1 MADNRQTRREQP
13 TAGPGMRGPGPG
25 GPHMHGMKA
34 PKLKNAK
41 GTMLRMLGYLADHKV
56 ALVVVLVLAIGTNV
70 LPILGTRMTG
80 SIIDDVL
87 SLKDLR
93 ALGVACL
100 ELLAIY
106 LVNVIVQQII
116 NYKLIDISQ
125 NAVRVLRRD
134 LFVRMQ
140 NLPVKFFD
148 RNTHGDLMSRF
159 TNDVDNINNMLSQS
173 LGQLIGNVIAIVG
186 TLIAML
192 LLSPLMTLVSL
203 LTMPLMLFLTG
214 RIAKVSGRYFSRQQS
229 ILGRLNGQVEETLSG
244 QYVVKVFNR
253 EEAAKEN
260 FRAVNGELQEVAIR
274 ANMFSGVMGPIMNM
288 INNLG
293 YAVVATFGA
302 WMVLSGHGITVG
314 MVFSFLLYLRQFGFP
329 INQIAQLATTI
340 QSALAGAERIFEV
353 MDEKTEEPDRPG
365 APALTLVR
373 GEVRADDVTF
383 SYLPDRPVLKNA
395 TFHAKPGQTIALVGP
410 TGAGKTT
417 IVNLLTRFYDVDSGS
432 LSIDGIDLR
441 DIQRDSLRSSLG
453 IVLQDTVLFSET
465 VRENIRF
472 GRLNAT
478 DAEVERA
485 AQMANADHFITRLP
499 QGYDTVL
506 TSDGGNLSQGQR
518 QLLSI
523 ARAILA
529 DPAILILDEATSSVD
544 TRTELH
550 IQQAML
556 ELMRGR
562 TSFVIAHRLST
573 IRNADQIL
581 VIRDGE
587 IVERGTHDELLESKG
602 FYANLYQSQFRTG
615 LAL

>member
-1 MADNRQTRREQP
+1 MAENRQKRNERP
-13 TAGPGMRGPGPG
+13 AAGPGFHGPG
-25 GPHMHGMKA
+25 GPPMRGMKA

-41 GTMLRMLGYLADHKV
+41 GTMLRMLRYLADHKV
-56 ALVVVLVLAIGTNV
+56 ALIVVLALAIVGNV

-100 ELLAIY
+100 ELLGIY
-106 LVNVIVQQII
+106 LANVVVQQII

-125 NAVRVLRRD
+125 NAVRVLRHD

-148 RNTHGDLMSRF
+148 RNSHGDLMSRF

-192 LLSPLMTLVSL
+192 LLNPLMTLVSL
-203 LTMPLMLFLTG
+203 VTMPLMLLLTG
-214 RIAKVSGRYFSRQQS
+214 RIAKVSGRYFSRQQK
-229 ILGRLNGQVEETLSG
+229 ILGRLNGLVEETLSG

-253 EEAAKEN
+253 EEAAKGS
-260 FRAVNGELQEVAIR
+260 FHAVNGELQEVAIR
-274 ANMFSGVMGPIMNM
+274 ANLFSGVMGPVMNM

-293 YAVVATFGA
+293 YAIVATFGA
-302 WMVLSGHGITVG
+302 WMVLSGQGVTVG
-314 MVFSFLLYLRQFGFP
+314 VVFSFLLYLRQFGMP

-353 MDEKTEEPDRPG
+353 MDEKTEEPDRPA

-383 SYLPDRPVLKNA
+383 GYLPDRPVLKRA
-395 TFHAKPGQTIALVGP
+395 TFHAQPGQTIALVGP

-441 DIQRDSLRSSLG
+441 DLQRDSLRSSLG

-485 AQMANADHFITRLP
+485 AKMANADHFIERLP
-499 QGYDTVL
+499 HGYDTVL
-506 TSDGGNLSQGQR
+506 TGDGGNLSQGQR

-587 IVERGTHDELLESKG
+587 IVERGTHDELLESNG